1 MKALQPIP
9 KGQSAMA
16 TSDALLLERWREG
29 DEAAFADIFVQHY
42 EPLVHL
48 LSRLLGSVD
57 EAEDIAQETFWRL
70 YRRPLSP
77 GREHN
82 LRGWLIRVGTR
93 LGYNAIRE
101 RTRRAKRQEVWE
113 SQAKAADDPEAEAL
127 AEEARREVQQA
138 LARMPFRQAQ
148 ILFLR
153 HQGYTYAELA
163 EIVGVKASS
172 VGTLLARAE
181 RAFAK
186 HYKGGATGRAGSH
199 RER

>member
-1 MKALQPIP
+1 MV
-9 KGQSAMA
+9 
-16 TSDALLLERWREG
+16 TSDALLLARWREG
-29 DEAAFADIFVQHY
+29 DKTAFADIFLRHY
-42 EPLVHL
+42 APLVRL

-70 YRRPLSP
+70 YRHPLRE

-82 LRGWLIRVGTR
+82 LSGWLIRVGTR
-93 LGYNAIRE
+93 LAYNALRE
-101 RTRRAKRQEVWE
+101 RARREKRQETWLSRKPTAE
-113 SQAKAADDPEAEAL
+113 NPEAEAL
-127 AEEARREVQQA
+127 AEETRREVQQT
-138 LARMPFRQAQ
+138 LAKLPFRQAQ

-163 EIVGVKASS
+163 AIVGVKESS

-186 HYKGGATGRAGSH
+186 HYKGNAPGHAES
-199 RER
+199 REGK